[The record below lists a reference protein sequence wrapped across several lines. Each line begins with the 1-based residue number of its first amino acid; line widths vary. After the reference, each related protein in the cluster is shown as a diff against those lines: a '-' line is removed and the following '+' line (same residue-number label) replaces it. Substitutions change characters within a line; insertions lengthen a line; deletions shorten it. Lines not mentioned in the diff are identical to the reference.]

1 MKPCRNYTF
10 SSSLAPAIEGLIR
23 EKRSSGYMYNSNADV
38 LKELDTFCIEKGFDS
53 ETVTKTLSDAW
64 AVQRDTEGISSRNI
78 RVSNLRQVSKYMI
91 SIGVEAICH
100 KCSSQQRR
108 K

>member
-1 MKPCRNYTF
+1 MSRGLGDVYKRQ
-10 SSSLAPAIEGLIR
+10 IEGLIR

-78 RVSNLRQVSKYMI
+78 RVSNLRQVSKYLI